1 MFTLPSVVDVRTAAR
16 KFHELQQAR
25 ELLLDP
31 LRRKELDRDLRSKE
45 AIKAR
50 RANYDAKRKGMAE
63 ELEERER
70 KVKKAREEDE
80 AERGR
85 QHENERIMEEG
96 RRLREQR
103 DRELQQKRQEREA
116 LQQKAREE
124 AGVVGINPPPFGSF
138 LFFVG
143 ICSR

>member
-1 MFTLPSVVDVRTAAR
+1 M
-16 KFHELQQAR
+16 
-25 ELLLDP
+25 LDP

-70 KVKKAREEDE
+70 NAKKARVENET
-80 AERGR
+80 ERER

-103 DRELQQKRQEREA
+103 DRELQRKRHEREA

-124 AGVVGINPPPFGSF
+124 TGVGTNTPPFGSF
-138 LFFVG
+138 LFFSRS
-143 ICSR
+143 CSR

>member
-1 MFTLPSVVDVRTAAR
+1 M
-16 KFHELQQAR
+16 
-25 ELLLDP
+25 LDP

-45 AIKAR
+45 AVKAR

-63 ELEERER
+63 ELEEREQ
-70 KVKKAREEDE
+70 KAKKARVENGAVKE
-80 AERGR
+80 R

-103 DRELQQKRQEREA
+103 ERELQQKRHEREA

-124 AGVVGINPPPFGSF
+124 AGVGIKPPPFGSF
-138 LFFVG
+138 LFFSPQEFALVDMM
-143 ICSR
+143 C